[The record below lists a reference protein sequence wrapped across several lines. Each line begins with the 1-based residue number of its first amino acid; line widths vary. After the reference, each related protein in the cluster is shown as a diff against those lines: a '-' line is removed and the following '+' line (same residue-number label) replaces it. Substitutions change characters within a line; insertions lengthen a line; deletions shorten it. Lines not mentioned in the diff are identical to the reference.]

1 MPNQG
6 IYTPSTLK
14 VTLFLELVT
23 VTVTCLKKELI
34 NVCSYLLKF
43 HKKYKFTIQFLQLY
57 SS

>member
-23 VTVTCLKKELI
+23 VTVTCLKKGQI
-34 NVCSYLLKF
+34 YVSSYWLKF
-43 HKKYKFTIQFLQLY
+43 HKKYKFTIQFLLLY